1 MDEPPPSAAIPA
13 VGMQAADTDKERDM
27 KQEDKQGDAQAGIRQ
42 TLDDWIAAVDRHDLA
57 ALAAC
62 YAADVVAY
70 DAIKALR
77 FQGRDPYLAHWEQ
90 CLQMC
95 PNSVHFTLRD
105 LDVQAAD
112 GLGYAHAL
120 LACTADGEAGNAWS
134 RMTTGFRRESGRWLI
149 VHEHFSFPFDPKSGK
164 ALMGLS
170 PDAEAGPAPIPS
182 DMHSVT
188 PHLVCRDATSA
199 LDFYQRAFGASGAVR
214 LDGPDGKLMHGCL
227 WIGNSA
233 VMLMEE
239 SPACQSGS
247 PVTLG
252 GTPVTLHLYVPDA
265 DAAFERAVRAGATSV
280 MAPAD
285 MFWGDRYGVV
295 QDPYGHR
302 WSIATHVRD
311 VSPEDMRAAMAQF
324 ASA

>member
-1 MDEPPPSAAIPA
+1 
-13 VGMQAADTDKERDM
+13 
-27 KQEDKQGDAQAGIRQ
+27 
-42 TLDDWIAAVDRHDLA
+42 
-57 ALAAC
+57 
-62 YAADVVAY
+62 
-70 DAIKALR
+70 
-77 FQGRDPYLAHWEQ
+77 
-90 CLQMC
+90 
-95 PNSVHFTLRD
+95 
-105 LDVQAAD
+105 
-112 GLGYAHAL
+112 
-120 LACTADGEAGNAWS
+120 
-134 RMTTGFRRESGRWLI
+134 
-149 VHEHFSFPFDPKSGK
+149 
-164 ALMGLS
+164 MGLS

-239 SPACQSGS
+239 SPVCQSGS